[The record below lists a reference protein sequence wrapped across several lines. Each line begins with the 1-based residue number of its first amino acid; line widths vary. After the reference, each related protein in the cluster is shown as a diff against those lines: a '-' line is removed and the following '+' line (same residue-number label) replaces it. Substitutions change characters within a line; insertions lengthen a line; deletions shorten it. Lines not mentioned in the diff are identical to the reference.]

1 MYLYLGF
8 GVLKLVAIL
17 RWSWGFVCVFDGV
30 FVVLV
35 DCTGSRMT
43 MRW

>member
-8 GVLKLVAIL
+8 GVSNSLLFYGGAGVL
-17 RWSWGFVCVFDGV
+17 FLFDGV
-30 FVVLV
+30 YVVLV